1 MQMCNGILAKN
12 FKNNGVA
19 DISLKS
25 HIDFLKK
32 KIDIRKEEIY
42 VQLFKTLKLAFL
54 TSYKLRV
61 NETYSYS
68 SLMHKDFVYLA

>member
-19 DISLKS
+19 DIPLKS

-32 KIDIRKEEIY
+32 KIDIRKEEIFTY
-42 VQLFKTLKLAFL
+42 N
-54 TSYKLRV
+54 YLR
-61 NETYSYS
+61 
-68 SLMHKDFVYLA
+68 L